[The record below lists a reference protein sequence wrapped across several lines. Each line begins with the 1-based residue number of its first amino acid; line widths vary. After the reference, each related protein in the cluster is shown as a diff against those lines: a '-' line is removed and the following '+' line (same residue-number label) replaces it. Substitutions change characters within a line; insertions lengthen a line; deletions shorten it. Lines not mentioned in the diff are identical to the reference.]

1 VDNNN
6 NINFSNLPFIAE
18 MHAFKNFLYDIKNF
32 LDLPI
37 TIGNTQLTFWSI
49 IYFLLLLFLLFYV
62 TSKLRKWVVYKVL
75 SRSKIDIGVRIA
87 VGTII
92 RYIVLVI
99 GIIVI
104 LQFAG
109 INLSAIT
116 ILAGALGVG
125 IGFGLQNITN
135 NFVSG
140 IIILFERPIKVGDRI
155 EMGDISGDVVNISMR
170 STTIVTNDNISI
182 IVPNSDFISSKVI
195 NWSHTDRNIRF
206 NIPIS
211 VAYKENPETVKKLL
225 LEVVSENKGILKEP
239 KPDVLFKAFGDSSL
253 DFNLRVW
260 TREYINRPG
269 ILKSQIYFAV
279 FEKFKEHGIE
289 IPFPQRDLN
298 IKNAEF
304 FLRSSSNKIQS

>member
-1 VDNNN
+1 
-6 NINFSNLPFIAE
+6 
-18 MHAFKNFLYDIKNF
+18 MAFKNFINDIKDF
-32 LDLPI
+32 LNIPI
-37 TIGNTQLTFWSI
+37 TIGNTQITLWSI
-49 IYFLLLLFLLFYV
+49 VYFLLLLFLLFYV
-62 TSKLRKWVVYKVL
+62 TSKLRKWVVYKLL
-75 SRSKIDIGVRIA
+75 SKSKIDIGIRIA

-92 RYIVLVI
+92 RYIVLII

-104 LQFAG
+104 LQSAG

-116 ILAGALGVG
+116 VLAGAVGVG

-155 EMGDISGDVVNISMR
+155 EMGDVSGDVIRISMR

-206 NIPIS
+206 NIPIGVS
-211 VAYKENPETVKKLL
+211 YKEDPQIIKKLL
-225 LEVVSENKGILKEP
+225 LEVAAENKGILDKP
-239 KPDVLFKAFGDSSL
+239 KPDVLFKNFGDSSL
-253 DFNLRVW
+253 DFNLRIW
-260 TREYINRPG
+260 TREFINRPNV
-269 ILKSQIYFAV
+269 LKSQIYYSV

-289 IPFPQRDLN
+289 IPFPQRDLH
-298 IKNAEF
+298 IKNTEF
-304 FLRSSSNKIQS
+304 SVRSPSDKIQSS